1 MYGVLG
7 VSGVDCL
14 CCPLV
19 QATNK
24 EQSIRIQ
31 SSGGLSEDQVEQM
44 VREGEQYAEADKAR
58 KAGIEAK
65 NEAET
70 AIYSS
75 EKSLNEYKDKVPQVS
90 VSSATSRTL
99 Y

>member
-1 MYGVLG
+1 M
-7 VSGVDCL
+7 
-14 CCPLV
+14 

-31 SSGGLSEDQVEQM
+31 SSGGLSDDQVQEM
-44 VREGEQYAEADKAR
+44 VRQGEEFAEADKQR

-70 AIYSS
+70 AVYSA
-75 EKSLNEYKDKVPQVS
+75 EKSLNEYKDQVS
-90 VSSATSRTL
+90 QVCTHSL
-99 Y
+99 